1 MLKRLVVRK
10 HLSVSGDPMMNT
22 LQGGTDEAFLFLES
36 VVIGTGKVEG
46 GLPHVYLFSL
56 NLVSAWIP
64 IEEVGRRVFEDVPS
78 KELSDESEEELSVH
92 EGSESKG
99 QHSVDNQDF
108 SDSGDSN
115 FDNHGNGMKQG
126 LSSGNVAGWFVDF
139 LKFLRGDPVKV
150 SA

>member
-1 MLKRLVVRK
+1 MRK
-10 HLSVSGDPMMNT
+10 
-22 LQGGTDEAFLFLES
+22 
-36 VVIGTGKVEG
+36 
-46 GLPHVYLFSL
+46 VYLFSL

-115 FDNHGNGMKQG
+115 FDNHGNGMVFIFLHG
-126 LSSGNVAGWFVDF
+126 LATVFVPILSSYVH
-139 LKFLRGDPVKV
+139 
-150 SA
+150 